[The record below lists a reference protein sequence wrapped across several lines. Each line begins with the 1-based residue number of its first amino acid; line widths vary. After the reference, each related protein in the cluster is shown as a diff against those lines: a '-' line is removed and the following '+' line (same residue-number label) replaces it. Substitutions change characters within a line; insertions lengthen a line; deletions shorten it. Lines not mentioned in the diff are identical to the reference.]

1 MKSQTFVLLASLL
14 VSSGTVLAGGTVS
27 GTATIN
33 GKTVTFTQGRAWK
46 TGGKSP
52 FGTPEIKLIIAE
64 KSLDGLDAM
73 AIQADSTA
81 GKWGRLFQIDPDT
94 PPPGSPP
101 NTYKIDEDYHLLLW
115 ANDFGMGEGETWQ
128 GIPLQ
133 KASLVVDD
141 IKVADNAVQG
151 TLEWKG
157 EQTQNHMSD
166 SKEDKLTGF
175 KLTFKLPLEQGYP
188 GSKK

>member
-1 MKSQTFVLLASLL
+1 MKSQTFVLLAALL
-14 VSSGTVLAGGTVS
+14 VSSSTVLAAGSVS
-27 GTATIN
+27 GTAVIN

-52 FGTPEIKLIIAE
+52 MGVPEIKLFIAE
-64 KSLDGLDAM
+64 KSLDGIDAM
-73 AIQADSTA
+73 ALQADATT
-81 GKWGRLFQIDPDT
+81 GKRGRLFEIQPDST
-94 PPPGSPP
+94 PSTPP
-101 NTYKIDEDYHLLLW
+101 NTYVIDEDYHLSLW
-115 ANDFGMGEGETWQ
+115 ANDFGLGEGETWQ
-128 GIPLQ
+128 GIPLK

-166 SKEDKLTGF
+166 TKEDKITAF
-175 KLTFKLPLEQGYP
+175 KLTFKLPLEDGYP

>member
-1 MKSQTFVLLASLL
+1 MKSQKILLLGALLLTSGAVFAGNAS
-14 VSSGTVLAGGTVS
+14 VS
-27 GTATIN
+27 GTAVIN

-52 FGTPEIKLIIAE
+52 MGVPEIKLLIAE
-64 KSLDGLDAM
+64 KSLDGFDAM
-73 AIQADSTA
+73 QIQADTTTGKRGRVFEIQPDST
-81 GKWGRLFQIDPDT
+81 PST
-94 PPPGSPP
+94 PP
-101 NTYKIDEDYHLLLW
+101 NTYVIDEDTHLMLW
-115 ANDFGMGEGETWQ
+115 ANDFGLGEGETWQ

-133 KASLVVDD
+133 KALLVVDD

-166 SKEDKLTGF
+166 TKEDKLTGF
-175 KLTFKLPLEQGYP
+175 KLTFKLPLEDGYP